1 MAPTQTSNTQRN
13 AAGDDRVLSLESA
26 ILERARAGD
35 AQAFG
40 SLVERYQDRVF
51 NAVYRMCGNADDA
64 ADLTQDA
71 FVKAFRSLDGF
82 RGESG
87 FYTWLFRIAVNLT
100 LSARRR
106 RKPVASLDD
115 VSDDGRPRAIGE
127 EADMRR
133 NGEVE
138 RARPDR
144 MAEAEEQK
152 DAVWA
157 ALRALGEEHRAILVL
172 REIEGFDYEQIADML
187 DIPPGTVRSR
197 LHRAR
202 AALKAKLSNRR
213 EDVTS

>member
-1 MAPTQTSNTQRN
+1 MDTTKTSNSRSLAT
-13 AAGDDRVLSLESA
+13 DDARVLSLESA

-51 NAVYRMCGNADDA
+51 NAVFRMCGHHDEAL
-64 ADLTQDA
+64 DLTQDA

-100 LSARRR
+100 ISARRR
-106 RKPVASLDD
+106 RKPVVSLDD
-115 VSDDGRPRAIGE
+115 VSDDGRPRAVG
-127 EADMRR
+127 ADDDMRR
-133 NGEVE
+133 NGEME
-138 RARPDR
+138 RNRPDR
-144 MAEAEEQK
+144 AAESEEQK
-152 DAVWA
+152 DAVWT
-157 ALRALGEEHRAILVL
+157 ALRSLGDEHRTILVL
-172 REIEGFDYEQIADML
+172 REIEGLDYEQIADML

-202 AALKAKLSNRR
+202 AALKVRLSNRR
-213 EDVTS
+213 EELTP